1 MRRDPISGSLAGKT
15 LYGLSAAYVEAAP
28 AGPNERLLFLLG
40 GRRRARPVAR
50 RVLCAVPRAALRAPC
65 AVPDVVLRA
74 PCVVPDAAPYQT
86 SASQWTAWRAWCWSG
101 LQQVTPSELQARPQ
115 VQTQPRIQKEQ
126 ERFDDRP
133 ASVPNVHPC
142 QAPGL
147 LPSCTSRKFQ
157 RAGIDLNQPGRWQQ
171 NPYRAR
177 RSRRWQWRSTAR
189 SSRTPEYSE
198 KGITPLSSAKAADC
212 GAALR

>member
-1 MRRDPISGSLAGKT
+1 MTFAPGPEILRRLLQQRQNASVFAQGRAGFAPRSANRCGQFT
-15 LYGLSAAYVEAAP
+15 CHPGRTSSPLRPCLSFRYTQVRLNRQRTTFSARRYHHVALRALCAAP
-28 AGPNERLLFLLG
+28 RG
-40 GRRRARPVAR
+40 
-50 RVLCAVPRAALRAPC
+50 ALRAPC
-65 AVPDVVLRA
+65 GVPDVFLCA

-86 SASQWTAWRAWCWSG
+86 SASQWTALRAWCLSG

-147 LPSCTSRKFQ
+147 LPSCTSHKLQ
-157 RAGIDLNQPGRWQQ
+157 
-171 NPYRAR
+171 
-177 RSRRWQWRSTAR
+177 
-189 SSRTPEYSE
+189 
-198 KGITPLSSAKAADC
+198 
-212 GAALR
+212 

>member
-1 MRRDPISGSLAGKT
+1 MRIHIPVLTARCQPCLTGNG
-15 LYGLSAAYVEAAP
+15 
-28 AGPNERLLFLLG
+28 LLFLLG
-40 GRRRARPVAR
+40 GTVGRHV
-50 RVLCAVPRAALRAPC
+50 ALRALCAAPRVALCARC
-65 AVPDVVLRA
+65 AVPDVVLCA

-147 LPSCTSRKFQ
+147 LPSCTSHKFQ
-157 RAGIDLNQPGRWQQ
+157 RAGIDLNQPGRG
-171 NPYRAR
+171 NK
-177 RSRRWQWRSTAR
+177 SI
-189 SSRTPEYSE
+189 SRTT
-198 KGITPLSSAKAADC
+198 IAPLAMPSSA
-212 GAALR
+212 